1 MRLRAARVRART
13 CLLALSLLAPIA
25 ESRSARAGVT
35 ALPDKPEAPVVVAP
49 AVHSRLQPRL
59 CRDPRRPELA
69 LLDQLPDEAGAR
81 PPQLR
86 DYVRA
91 LDALQELQELPDDDP
106 RWLVL
111 LSWQAEFSVGHQRSL
126 RGQRR
131 ELQEARCRAEERG
144 DDAQAARLL
153 TQQLELERREQR
165 WRRHA
170 IELYHRIVSAPQPGT
185 AAQRSGLSGLRERAL
200 IELACL
206 LALDHRSTEAG
217 AAAGQLLSEYPQ
229 SRFVPYA
236 HLVLAESLFDRG
248 TAAR

>member
-1 MRLRAARVRART
+1 MRLRAAWVRRRT

-25 ESRSARAGVT
+25 ASPSVRAGVT

-69 LLDQLPDEAGAR
+69 LLDRLPDDAGAR
-81 PPQLR
+81 PRSLL
-86 DYVRA
+86 DYGRA
-91 LDALQELQELPDDDP
+91 LDALQALQELPADDP

-111 LSWQAEFSVGHQRSL
+111 LSFQAEFSVEHQRSL

-144 DDAQAARLL
+144 DEPQAARLL
-153 TQQLELERREQR
+153 TQQLELERRERR
-165 WRRHA
+165 WRQHA
-170 IELYHRIVSAPQPGT
+170 IELYRRIVSGPQPGT
-185 AAQRSGLSGLRERAL
+185 AAPRSALPGLRERAL

-206 LALDHRSTEAG
+206 LALDHRGAEAG
-217 AAAGQLLSEYPQ
+217 AVAAQLLSEYPQ